1 VRILVYGGFMPFLE
15 LRADFKM
22 ENIEPFETIYEV
34 FEMLVAK
41 YGALGIAAAMF
52 AESAGVP
59 FASAIVLITSG
70 TMILRGT
77 VSFWA
82 IFWAS
87 SIGITLGSIF
97 SYFIG
102 MVGNIVGRKMRISYY
117 NNQNDPLEVSAVHG
131 KSKLQRLFER
141 YGNFSIFMA
150 QLWGFSRTFIS
161 FPAGAMHM
169 NFYLFVVYT
178 FLGGMLFS
186 LIAIGSSIILTHTM
200 GLILRLLKLMAG
212 FSPWL
217 LLIPAFLIVILILY
231 LARLRVNKNKLN
243 TEDCPKAKKS
253 NYRKGQF

>member
-1 VRILVYGGFMPFLE
+1 
-15 LRADFKM
+15 M

-41 YGALGIAAAMF
+41 YGALGIAATMF

-59 FASAIVLITSG
+59 FASAIVLLTAG

-87 SIGITLGSIF
+87 TIGITLGSMF
-97 SYFIG
+97 SYLMG
-102 MVGNIVGRKMRISYY
+102 MVGSIVGRKVRFSYF
-117 NNQNDPLEVSAVHG
+117 NDQNDSLEVTAVHG
-131 KSKLQRLFER
+131 KSKLKRLIER
-141 YGNFSIFMA
+141 YGNYSIFMA

-186 LIAIGSSIILTHTM
+186 LIAIGSSIVLTHTM
-200 GLILRLLKLMAG
+200 GLMLRLLKVMAG

-217 LLIPAFLIVILILY
+217 LLIPAFVIIVLILY
-231 LARLRVNKNKLN
+231 LARLWKNKNKQN
-243 TEDCPKAKKS
+243 NEDCSNAHKS

>member
-1 VRILVYGGFMPFLE
+1 
-15 LRADFKM
+15 M
-22 ENIEPFETIYEV
+22 ENIEPFETIYDL

-41 YGALGIAAAMF
+41 YGAPGIAAAMF

-59 FASAIVLITSG
+59 FASAIVFLTAG

-87 SIGITLGSIF
+87 VVGITLGSIF

-102 MVGNIVGRKMRISYY
+102 MVGSLVGRKVRVSYF
-117 NNQNDPLEVSAVHG
+117 NDQNAPLEVSAVQG

-141 YGNFSIFMA
+141 YGNYSIFMA

-178 FLGGMLFS
+178 LLGGMLFS
-186 LIAIGSSIILTHTM
+186 LIAIGSSIVLTHTM
-200 GLILRLLKLMAG
+200 GLILRLLKFMAG

-217 LLIPAFLIVILILY
+217 LLIPAFVIIVLILY
-231 LARLRVNKNKLN
+231 LVRLWKNKNKQN
-243 TEDCPKAKKS
+243 NEDSSNAHKS
-253 NYRKGQF
+253 NYRKG

>member
-1 VRILVYGGFMPFLE
+1 
-15 LRADFKM
+15 M

-59 FASAIVLITSG
+59 FASAIVLLTAG

-87 SIGITLGSIF
+87 TIGITLGSMI
-97 SYFIG
+97 SYLMG
-102 MVGNIVGRKMRISYY
+102 MVGSIVGHKMRVSYFSD
-117 NNQNDPLEVSAVHG
+117 QNDPLEVSAVHG
-131 KSKLQRLFER
+131 KSKLQRLFKR
-141 YGNFSIFMA
+141 YGNYSIFMA

-169 NFYLFVVYT
+169 NFYLFVIYT

-186 LIAIGSSIILTHTM
+186 LIAIGSSIVLTHTM
-200 GLILRLLKLMAG
+200 GLILRLLKFMAG

-217 LLIPAFLIVILILY
+217 LLIPAFLIIALLFC
-231 LARLRVNKNKLN
+231 LARLWKNINNVNN
-243 TEDCPKAKKS
+243 EDCSNAHKS
-253 NYRKGQF
+253 NYRKGHF